1 MSTSKESNMFDKV
14 EAGSVQKGVRESEVE
29 GLSDSVE
36 FCCCASLKN
45 ESFYLFI
52 NVLDLVYTTF
62 VTMLANLLGIYQNQ
76 TDSAVLDYSRVAIGT
91 LNVLLFILALASFC
105 MYLVKRKFN
114 TSSHKTYSIVRII
127 VCAIR

>member
-1 MSTSKESNMFDKV
+1 MSISKSSDNFDNMK
-14 EAGSVQKGVRESEVE
+14 AGSVQKGVKESEVE

-52 NVLDLVYTTF
+52 NVLDMVFATF
-62 VTMLANLLGIYQNQ
+62 VTMLVSFLGIYQTQ
-76 TDSAVLDYSRVAIGT
+76 TDSAVLDYSRVALST
-91 LNVLLFILALASFC
+91 LNVLLFILAVVSFFV
-105 MYLVKRKFN
+105 YLTKQKFN
-114 TSSHKTYSIVRII
+114 TSPHKIYSIVRIV